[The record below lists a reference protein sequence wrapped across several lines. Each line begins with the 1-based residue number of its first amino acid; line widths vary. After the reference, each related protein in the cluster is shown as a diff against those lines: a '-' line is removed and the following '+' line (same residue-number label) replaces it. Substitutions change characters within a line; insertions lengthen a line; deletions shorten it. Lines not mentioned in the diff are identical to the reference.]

1 MIHSDSSSVDSLT
14 WWSPGVHQ
22 HVCVTH
28 SLILHKHIPH
38 ICHFLYTGRIF
49 ENRILH
55 PKTTNDT
62 ENLWN
67 PLKKVKY
74 MQFFF
79 AQSRKFTPD
88 RSFYTGTDKYE
99 VYTNILQVFMECLLQ
114 GLLQQCSL
122 WKYFNEII
130 SLGGI
135 SFTTLCKNIS
145 ALHGESAIWELTP
158 TWAPFLV
165 FDLSGVFSSLWL
177 AWHSNHKSNW
187 DLTESSGIFQD
198 PWRHHK
204 IF

>member
-1 MIHSDSSSVDSLT
+1 MIHSDSSPVDSLT
-14 WWSPGVHQ
+14 WWSSGVHQ

-67 PLKKVKY
+67 PLKKSNICS
-74 MQFFF
+74 FFLPNL
-79 AQSRKFTPD
+79 KKKK
-88 RSFYTGTDKYE
+88 FYTWQKFLHGHRQIWGIHKHPTSVHGVFNE

-114 GLLQQCSL
+114 GPLQQYSL

-145 ALHGESAIWELTP
+145 ALHGESAIWELTL
-158 TWAPFLV
+158 TWAPLLV

-187 DLTESSGIFQD
+187 
-198 PWRHHK
+198 
-204 IF
+204 

>member
-38 ICHFLYTGRIF
+38 ICHFLYTGRIS
-49 ENRILH
+49 
-55 PKTTNDT
+55 
-62 ENLWN
+62 ENLWY
-67 PLKKVKY
+67 PLKKSIYAV
-74 MQFFF
+74 FF

-114 GLLQQCSL
+114 GLFQQCSL

-145 ALHGESAIWELTP
+145 ALHGESAIWELTL

-165 FDLSGVFSSLWL
+165 FDLSGVFSSPWL

-187 DLTESSGIFQD
+187 DLTKSSGIFQD
-198 PWRHHK
+198 LWRHHK